1 MSTTALTG
9 LSAAQEDQIA
19 HIKLNRDVVHH
30 YSPAIR
36 RLFNLVLD
44 YVDDAEKAAKNG
56 HKVIWAGV
64 PWAMPLIY
72 ACDTI
77 PVAFSEMGR
86 ISGSGAITI
95 AEDFYQMPPETC
107 SMVKATT
114 GEWHLRKEAGTGI
127 TRIFGSSSA
136 CEPYN
141 LAWEVIRK
149 EGFDVY
155 TADITYRAPGVKADG
170 ERFEEL
176 VQFFREETLDFIQWL
191 NGARE
196 YDGEKLR
203 REILRKNHLMRQV
216 RRIIE
221 LRLKHP
227 FYVKSLAIMYLMNG
241 LSHYFG
247 KPEEYTRV
255 LDALVEELEQA
266 EENAEDRRK
275 AIPLVWTGG
284 NGQEFGIYD
293 AIDHANG
300 ALLGFVT
307 MPYIKDYREDLD
319 PLEALVRFQL
329 ESQMAGASI
338 YRRHVIEQTVDRIN
352 ARGLV
357 LYGYLGC
364 SFGSVTREMYREYF
378 HNKGIPSINL
388 EGSFQVG
395 APSGQILTRV
405 KAFIEMLS

>member
-1 MSTTALTG
+1 MSTAAIAKLTT
-9 LSAAQEDQIA
+9 AQEDQIA
-19 HIKLNRDVVHH
+19 HIKHNRDVIHG

-36 RLFNLVLD
+36 KLFDLVLD
-44 YVDDAEKAAKNG
+44 YVDDAEQASKTG
-56 HKVIWAGV
+56 QQVIWSGV
-64 PWAMPLIY
+64 PWAQPLIY

-86 ISGSGAITI
+86 ISSSEAITVS
-95 AEDFYQMPPETC
+95 EDFYQMPAETC

-114 GEWHLRKEAGTGI
+114 GEWHLRKKAGTGI

-149 EGFDVY
+149 DGFDVY
-155 TADITYRAPGVKADG
+155 TADVTYRAPGVKIDSG
-170 ERFEEL
+170 RFEEL
-176 VQFFREETLDFIQWL
+176 VQYFKEETLDFIEWL
-191 NGARE
+191 TGKRE
-196 YDGEKLR
+196 FDQEKLR
-203 REILRKNHLMRQV
+203 REIKRKNHMMRQV
-216 RRIIE
+216 RKIID

-241 LSHYFG
+241 LGHYFG
-247 KPEEYTRV
+247 KPEKYTWV
-255 LDALVEELEQA
+255 LDTLVEELELA
-266 EENAEDRRK
+266 EVREEDQRR

-293 AIDHANG
+293 AIDNANG

-307 MPYIKDYREDLD
+307 MPYIKDYKEELD

-338 YRRHVIEQTVDRIN
+338 YRQDVIEQTINKIN

-364 SFGSVTREMYREYF
+364 SFGSIQREIYREYF
-378 HNKGIPSINL
+378 HKKGIASINL
-388 EGSFQVG
+388 EGTFQVG

>member
-1 MSTTALTG
+1 MPAITTTP
-9 LSAAQEDQIA
+9 QEDQIV
-19 HIKLNRDVVHH
+19 HIRHNRDVVHRH
-30 YSPAIR
+30 SPAIR
-36 RLFNLVLD
+36 QLFNLVLN
-44 YVDDAEKAAKNG
+44 YVEDAEQAAKQGRN
-56 HKVIWAGV
+56 VIWSGV

-72 ACDTI
+72 ALGAT

-86 ISGSGAITI
+86 ISGHDALTI
-95 AEDFYQMPPETC
+95 AEDYFQMPAETC

-114 GEWHLRKEAGTGI
+114 GEWYLRKQAGTGI

-155 TADITYRAPGVKADG
+155 SADITYRAPGVNVKE

-176 VQFFREETLDFIQWL
+176 VHYFKEEALDFIQWL
-191 NGARE
+191 TGSRS
-196 YDGEKLR
+196 YDGQKLQA
-203 REILRKNHLMRQV
+203 EIKRKNHLMRQV
-216 RRIIE
+216 RKIIE

-241 LSHYFG
+241 LNHYFG
-247 KPEEYTRV
+247 KPEEYAWV
-255 LDALVEELEQA
+255 LDTLVEELERA
-266 EENAEDRRK
+266 EVQEEERQK
-275 AIPLVWTGG
+275 AIPLVWAGG

-293 AIDHANG
+293 AIDAARG
-300 ALLGFVT
+300 ALLGFVSA
-307 MPYIKDYREDLD
+307 PYVRDYKEKLE

-338 YRRHVIEQTVDRIN
+338 YRRQVIEQTVDKIN

-364 SFGSVTREMYREYF
+364 SFGSVRREMYREYF
-378 HNKGIPSINL
+378 HKKGVASINL
-388 EGSFQVG
+388 EGTFQVG
-395 APSGQILTRV
+395 APTGQILTRI